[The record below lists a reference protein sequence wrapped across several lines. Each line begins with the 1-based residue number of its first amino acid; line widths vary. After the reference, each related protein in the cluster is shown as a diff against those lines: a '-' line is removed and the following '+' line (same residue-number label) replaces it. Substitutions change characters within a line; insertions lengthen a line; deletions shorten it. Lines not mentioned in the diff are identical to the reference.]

1 MGPGML
7 AQAEARI
14 AELESELAAAKAD
27 RDDYE
32 RRWLAAERAR
42 GIAERAAA
50 VRAIELDVDAEDLCT
65 CATSGAYLCLR
76 CERIAEDQDIG
87 F

>member
-1 MGPGML
+1 MSAL
-7 AQAEARI
+7 A
-14 AELESELAAAKAD
+14 SAKAD

-32 RRWLAAERAR
+32 RRWLAECRAHGETR
-42 GIAERAAA
+42 RSLEARIAEL
-50 VRAIELDVDAEDLCT
+50 ESQLDDDACSCEPQN
-65 CATSGAYLCLR
+65 AYLCLR